1 MNLSKKTSL
10 LLLTVLF
17 LLVGGCAD
25 DMLEY
30 GPDGFPV
37 GETDVRMSI
46 AIEKFKIQNTGTRA
60 SLGNVTATGAGTVGA
75 AEAGYLDD
83 ICIVIFDANG
93 NLLDGYPI
101 KVTDADPK
109 VSFSDENRTNPDA
122 SNDKTSEISTRRAD
136 FTLRD
141 IPYGK
146 YFIYAVANMRNSSGD
161 PDTYNQLKNTYSQE
175 IKKRDDFLKIKRTYT
190 ESNYGMNCEMLGFFT
205 EGESSESPGWEADPS
220 EKSINI
226 DRPNMTL
233 HSWLRRT
240 SAIVTLD
247 FDGSELR
254 DNIKIY
260 IRRATIHNLPV
271 SVYLGSKSAVQN
283 ASGMHHYCD
292 ASDRPSGYDQV
303 INYSSGDVETEWNY
317 IANGRPKL
325 CDNAGA
331 EINLHSKGAPCFCV
345 YENLQGTGDET
356 QQKPQVPDEDG
367 LVKDR
372 KEKYDNK
379 ELGTYIEVEGYY
391 DLSSN
396 TSVSRGP
403 IRYRF
408 MLGKNEIDNFD
419 VERNYHYKI
428 TMKPR
433 GNGNDVDWHIEYT
446 EKNGWEVRNP
456 YYVSYLYNHDSTLR
470 FRYTPDSENEEVQSL
485 DAEIVG
491 NNWWPDNDLTYA
503 SSTIDTQYPVTGG
516 KSIDAD
522 LREHPNKYADKFGRV
537 KYTSGQFAGRP
548 QYLGGGFLSL
558 RATNVVNL
566 TYKQTTQTNDADFN
580 YTRETDSY
588 VNDNYFYG
596 VSKDASSNPVD
607 RSKAHYEFASGD
619 TGGSGREQYT
629 MKKDANGNAVTF
641 NIPVFTRAKNLVKKS
656 GYTGNNP
663 FEGSTR
669 SAYVKLTVNVK
680 NKITGTVSAHSEV
693 VRVEQVKRIVNPKA
707 IYRRAKNNENF
718 HVILKERE
726 SEDSRDFIDVESDG
740 PWMAEV
746 LGDANFINLN
756 GRQTIKGPSN
766 SAIDFTVRFNKMNR
780 DDRVRNAVIR
790 IRYNNYSCVHLI
802 FVRQGY
808 NPVTIGSNS
817 TLWRTFNLVAD
828 GVEATDPRDEGSLF
842 KFGNIST
849 PIDVASNEPYT
860 DLPMLPET
868 FYKNAV
874 GNLYIANASRT
885 KDENTKKAWNA
896 SGFTHN
902 AAGFTTNNVA
912 TMKNFEE
919 LYYDPTQKIQQGFGV
934 LYADGATETADN
946 IHDAYEYCRYDE
958 GTEKRGMRGI
968 IVYYW
973 DRNNPADPENYHS
986 IFLPIGRAGYGH
998 RRDNDGGR
1006 LRYCAGRTSFADG
1019 TDGKTSLTKNAPL
1032 FYDLF
1037 RRPGAIYYSRYKA
1050 TGIVMSDGTY
1060 EGGNA
1065 NTVCIGLDMNY
1076 FSFDFNC
1083 ISESNV
1089 TSGAS
1094 ACFLRCVGASIK

>member
-491 NNWWPDNDLTYA
+491 NNWWPDSDPSYA
-503 SSTIDTQYPVTGG
+503 STARATQFPVDETV
-516 KSIDAD
+516 DETD
-522 LREHPNKYADKFGRV
+522 LMENPNNYRDRFGRN
-537 KYTSGQFAGRP
+537 KYTSGTLNGRTK
-548 QYLGGGFLSL
+548 YLGNGFLSL
-558 RATNVVNL
+558 RATGITNL
-566 TYKQTTQTNDADFN
+566 RYQQTVPQGTAESQDFI
-580 YTRETDSY
+580 YTRESDAY

-596 VSKDASSNPVD
+596 ITADADNVD
-607 RSKAHYEFASGD
+607 RSKRHYDFSGSD
-619 TGGSGREQYT
+619 AGGDGREQYT

-680 NKITGTVSAHSEV
+680 NKITGKVSAHSEV
-693 VRVEQVKRIVNPKA
+693 VRVVQVKRIVNPKA
-707 IYRRAKNNENF
+707 IYRRARNNENF
-718 HVILKERE
+718 HVTLKERADVN
-726 SEDSRDFIDVESDG
+726 SENFTDVESDG

-766 SAIDFTVRFNKMNR
+766 SPIDFTVRFNKMNR

-808 NPVTIGSNS
+808 NPVKIGSNS
-817 TLWRTFNLVAD
+817 TLWRTFNLIAD
-828 GVEATDPRDEGSLF
+828 SVETTDPRDEGSLF
-842 KFGNIST
+842 KFGNITT
-849 PIDVASNEPYT
+849 PIDVANNGPYST
-860 DLPMLPET
+860 LNLQPES
-868 FYKNAV
+868 FWRDNSS
-874 GNLYIANASRT
+874 LYIGNVDRS
-885 KDENTKKAWNA
+885 KDENKKISWSAD
-896 SGFTHN
+896 SFTRN
-902 AAGFTTNNVA
+902 DGGFTTNNVA
-912 TMKNFEE
+912 TMADFQA
-919 LYYDPTQKIQQGFGV
+919 LYFDNSQRIQQGFGV
-934 LYADGATETADN
+934 LYADGATETASTVT
-946 IHDAYEYCRYDE
+946 DAYGYCRYDSDDVR
-958 GTEKRGMRGI
+958 GKKGMRGV
-968 IVYYW
+968 IVYFW
-973 DRNNPADPENYHS
+973 DRDNPGDAKNFHN
-986 IFLPIGRAGYGH
+986 IFLPIGRSGFGH
-998 RRDNDGGR
+998 RRENDGRGGPGT
-1006 LRYCAGRTSFADG
+1006 LRYCCGRITFADQAG
-1019 TDGKTSLTKNAPL
+1019 TNLVPNAPL

-1037 RRPGAIYYSRYKA
+1037 RRPGAIYYARYK
-1050 TGIVMSDGTY
+1050 TNDYLFSDGTK
-1060 EGGNA
+1060 ENGEA
-1065 NTVCIGLDMNY
+1065 IGLDMNF
-1076 FSFDFNC
+1076 FSFDFNG
-1083 ISESNV
+1083 ITAAANLSNG
-1089 TSGAS
+1089 SD
-1094 ACFLRCVGASIK
+1094 ACFLRCVGESIK